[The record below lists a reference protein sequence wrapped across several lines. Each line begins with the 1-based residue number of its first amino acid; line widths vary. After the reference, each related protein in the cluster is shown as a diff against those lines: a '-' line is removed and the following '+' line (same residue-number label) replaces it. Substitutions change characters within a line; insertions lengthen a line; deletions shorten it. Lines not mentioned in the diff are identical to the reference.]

1 MWVLVEPLVATST
14 NTTLLKDAVAVA
26 WDYLLVDNFENLI
39 EIVSSKKKFRRDI
52 ETKIHKVSFE
62 KIKKKLK
69 NKHPKL
75 KIELKLISLNKKVE
89 RFN

>member
-1 MWVLVEPLVATST
+1 M
-14 NTTLLKDAVAVA
+14 
-26 WDYLLVDNFENLI
+26 ENY
-39 EIVSSKKKFRRDI
+39 
-52 ETKIHKVSFE
+52 FE